1 MRKFKDKER
10 STQAL
15 TFLLKAALA
24 DFSVALSIKYTS
36 FIFDGVRA
44 LSLLH
49 ASLGALPSRFRR
61 PRILVLGCGDVGLRA
76 LPQLVKHARVMVLTS
91 SAHKLEQF
99 RAKGVTPLL
108 GNLDEP
114 ASLKRLAGLGERVL
128 HLAPPRNEGPLDQ
141 RTRNLLAALSLRTR
155 PFKVVYG
162 STSGVYGNCQ
172 GEWVKETRALRPQSE
187 RAMRRVDAESQLRLW
202 LQRSTSSVHIN
213 VLRIPGI
220 YALDREGGTPLD
232 RVKKGMPVLDERD
245 DVYTNH
251 IHADD
256 LARACVLALY
266 RGDNLQAIHVS
277 DDAQMKMGDYYT
289 EVAKWFNLPV
299 PMRLPLSQLK
309 AHLSPM
315 QMSFLVESRRLDN
328 QRMKKSLGLQ
338 LRYPTPKE
346 GLGAEAGAGA
356 GE

>member
-1 MRKFKDKER
+1 
-10 STQAL
+10 
-15 TFLLKAALA
+15 
-24 DFSVALSIKYTS
+24 
-36 FIFDGVRA
+36 
-44 LSLLH
+44 
-49 ASLGALPSRFRR
+49 
-61 PRILVLGCGDVGLRA
+61 
-76 LPQLVKHARVMVLTS
+76 
-91 SAHKLEQF
+91 
-99 RAKGVTPLL
+99 
-108 GNLDEP
+108 
-114 ASLKRLAGLGERVL
+114 
-128 HLAPPRNEGPLDQ
+128 
-141 RTRNLLAALSLRTR
+141 
-155 PFKVVYG
+155 
-162 STSGVYGNCQ
+162 
-172 GEWVKETRALRPQSE
+172 
-187 RAMRRVDAESQLRLW
+187 MRRVDAESQLRLW
-202 LQRSTSSVHIN
+202 LQRSSSSVHIN

-266 RGDNLQAIHVS
+266 RGENLQAIHVS

-356 GE
+356 GAGE